1 MIKLTA
7 YSNGAELYINHE
19 HIVSVYALDE
29 GKTEVVLTGDVIYRV
44 KEGAYTIAS
53 LKAYAAY
60 NKGNNPR
67 YGVITCV
74 YADEYGDIRRF
85 RLFPKES

>member
-60 NKGNNPR
+60 NTGNAR
-67 YGVITCV
+67 VTTCV
-74 YADEYGDIRRF
+74 YADAHGNIQCF

>member
-1 MIKLTA
+1 MIKLTT
-7 YSNGAELYINHE
+7 YREGNELYINHE
-19 HIVSVYALDE
+19 HIVSVYALEE

-60 NKGNNPR
+60 NTGNAR
-67 YGVITCV
+67 YCVTTCV
-74 YADEYGDIRRF
+74 YADAHGDIQCF
-85 RLFPKES
+85 RLFPKEG

>member
-19 HIVSVYALDE
+19 HIVSVYALEE

-67 YGVITCV
+67 YCVSCV
-74 YADEYGDIRRF
+74 YADAHGNIQCF